1 MMYSELKRYNVIDIS
16 LIAGLDKD
24 LMSYHYRV
32 LSKFLTYL
40 EGLMLT
46 RQSVF

>member
-1 MMYSELKRYNVIDIS
+1 MMYLELKHYNVINIS

-24 LMSYHYRV
+24 LMSYHYNV

-40 EGLMLT
+40 EGLTLT